1 MKFCLQRLVTVP
13 FQGAALLVL
22 LVSQMFALPL
32 MAAELKNISEIEGC
46 RAIKGEK
53 ERLLCYDTVLDG
65 GIFNEEKVEKVKV
78 EEFGS
83 EKMPKPPSEKAAPV
97 AETAITAPAAAPVAD
112 TPAAAAPEEPS
123 PAPKISDSGDR
134 LSVTVVRS
142 KKGNYGIHY
151 FQTADGQVWKQVN
164 AQTWTD
170 SAPYDATLKKGILG
184 SFFLV
189 TEGGK
194 STRVKRVK

>member
-1 MKFCLQRLVTVP
+1 MNFCLQKLVTVP
-13 FQGAALLVL
+13 FPGTALLVL

-46 RAIKGEK
+46 RAIKSEK

-83 EKMPKPPSEKAAPV
+83 EKMSKPPAAAPAEKPEPAPAPV
-97 AETAITAPAAAPVAD
+97 ADAPAAAATAKPSQA
-112 TPAAAAPEEPS
+112 PAS
-123 PAPKISDSGDR
+123 KISDSGDR
-134 LSVTVVRS
+134 LSVTIVRS
-142 KKGNYGIHY
+142 KKDDFGFYY
-151 FQTADGQVWKQVN
+151 FQTDDGQVWKQIN
-164 AQTWTD
+164 ARKW
-170 SAPYDATLKKGILG
+170 SASVPYDATIKKGILG

-189 TEGGK
+189 TEGGI
-194 STRVKRVK
+194 STRVKRLK